1 MHVDTDDLATL
12 LKMQHLTWKP
22 CATRR
27 SSKSFPSAVIL
38 EARSKKKA
46 IGAEVS
52 PARRAPCES
61 RRAAFAYRRRGSLA
75 SEKQRQV
82 QSEIDAVRG
91 DYRGVEARTKHEGA
105 QRLREAPQHA
115 GSRPDRRR
123 RRAGEDRRRAGA
135 GGIGVRE
142 LERQEAEATAAF
154 VMKEGGAL
162 KDALA
167 RIEAERAM
175 LASSLPADLLDAYK
189 KRPRARAAAVR
200 GTLVRNQ
207 NCGVCRMAI
216 IEGGRLIDMAC
227 EGPGQRGSVPLS
239 AEGCSS

>member
-12 LKMQHLTWKP
+12 LKMQHLDLEAMRDKKKLEELP
-22 CATRR
+22 QR
-27 SSKSFPSAVIL
+27 AVIL

-46 IGAEVS
+46 IEQK
-52 PARRAPCES
+52 RAQLDALHAKADAQLS
-61 RRAAFAYRRRGSLA
+61 RIDDEDRSL

-91 DYRGVEARTKHEGA
+91 DYRGVEARTKELNGFAKRRNTLEADLTAVGDELAKIEGVQA
-105 QRLREAPQHA
+105 QVASALE
-115 GSRPDRRR
+115 S
-123 RRAGEDRRRAGA
+123 
-135 GGIGVRE
+135 

-154 VMKEGGAL
+154 VKEGGAL

-189 KRPRARAAAVR
+189 KTAART
-200 GTLVRNQ
+200 G
-207 NCGVCRMAI
+207 GVA
-216 IEGGRLIDMAC
+216 IEGGHLIDMK
-227 EGPGQRGSVPLS
+227 GQGNVAPCPQCGRLLIL
-239 AEGCSS
+239 E